1 MIDEYAIHIITVCEY
16 HDVKPFTAEME
27 QMSYPQRTAYFNAIG
42 YAAWENIFGIWQLGS
57 ECLTEVRLMDMMDMI
72 TLPVRYR
79 CARNGISPRD
89 GELLKRAMTIL
100 RHFHHVLSAAWQ
112 QLP

>member
-1 MIDEYAIHIITVCEY
+1 MMSNF
-16 HDVKPFTAEME
+16 FTAEME

-42 YAAWENIFGIWQLGS
+42 YAAWENIFGIWQLGT
-57 ECLTEVRLMDMMDMI
+57 ECLTEVRLMDI
-72 TLPVRYR
+72 TAVRYR

-112 QLP
+112 HV

>member
-1 MIDEYAIHIITVCEY
+1 MLDRSQIDGFDGYDGYDH
-16 HDVKPFTAEME
+16 TA
-27 QMSYPQRTAYFNAIG
+27 
-42 YAAWENIFGIWQLGS
+42 
-57 ECLTEVRLMDMMDMI
+57 
-72 TLPVRYR
+72 VRYC